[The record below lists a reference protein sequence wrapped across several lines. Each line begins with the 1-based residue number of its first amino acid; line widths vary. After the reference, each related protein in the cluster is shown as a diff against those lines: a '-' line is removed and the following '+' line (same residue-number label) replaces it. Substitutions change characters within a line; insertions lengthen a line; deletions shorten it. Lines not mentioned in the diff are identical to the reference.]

1 MTAHD
6 VVPVNAANRFAHID
20 ALRAFAVMLVVLAH
34 AGLSAIIPG
43 GSGVTIFFSI
53 SGFIITFLVL
63 REKDKT
69 GGFSITG
76 FYTRRFLKI
85 APPLLVIVGIPT
97 LIYALGHELDWGAVL
112 AQFFF
117 VFNWFEIDGVSTVL
131 PGSGV
136 VWSLAIEE
144 QFYIVFALFWLFGA
158 RFRHW
163 RLILAL
169 CAGATVISST
179 SVRLVFAASPLL
191 SERIYFGTDTRLD
204 AIAWGVLAALGY
216 HTWLARGQKGG
227 RLSTV
232 LASDWML
239 LGAILLYL
247 LSLLIRDDWFR
258 DSMRFTI
265 QSLATCAVILYG
277 QLPGR
282 GPVRRVFY
290 AVSVFRPVALI
301 GLASYSIYLVH
312 YIVADAVRPWLAGL
326 PAAAS
331 YLLIVALGVGA
342 GIVSYLWLEVPLHR
356 LYKRYAGRARP
367 RAGKATGPQTVQS
380 SSMPGSAAVAQPA
393 TDRAPWSRGVD
404 PS

>member
-1 MTAHD
+1 MTAHN
-6 VVPVNAANRFAHID
+6 VIPVNAANRFAHID

-97 LIYALGHELDWGAVL
+97 LIYALGHELDGGAVL

-169 CAGATVISST
+169 CASATVIAST
-179 SVRLVFAASPLL
+179 SIRLVFAASPLL

-216 HTWLARGQKGG
+216 HTWVARGQKRG

-265 QSLATCAVILYG
+265 QSLATCAVIIYG

-282 GPVRRVFY
+282 GPVRRAFY
-290 AVSVFRPVALI
+290 EVSVCRPVALI

-312 YIVADAVRPWLAGL
+312 YVVADAVRPWFTGL

-331 YLLIVALGVGA
+331 YMLIVALGVGV
-342 GIVSYLWLEVPLHR
+342 GIASYLWLEVPLHR
-356 LYKRYAGRARP
+356 LYKRHAGRVRSRSGAHRRP
-367 RAGKATGPQTVQS
+367 P
-380 SSMPGSAAVAQPA
+380 PAAAPLA
-393 TDRAPWSRGVD
+393 DRARSSRGLER
-404 PS
+404 S